1 MKIIRQLGFGIFGFG
16 GDSEPNN
23 KKIRVHSERIEEK
36 HQENRGFE
44 SGEKRKEFFRRSVRA
59 LLTSLPGDPRSTPN
73 NIVWRLKGGVRTTE
87 CVSSAEVRR
96 I

>member
-73 NIVWRLKGGVRTTE
+73 QQPLQIL
-87 CVSSAEVRR
+87 VSSLCWVSLPTS

>member
-44 SGEKRKEFFRRSVRA
+44 SGEKRKEFFREVFVLSSHHYPVI
-59 LLTSLPGDPRSTPN
+59 L
-73 NIVWRLKGGVRTTE
+73 GVRYSQPTAVANP
-87 CVSSAEVRR
+87 C
-96 I
+96 